1 MSLEVGALE
10 ILDERE
16 KYSMISSWNEFLC
29 IERFGDGE
37 YEISV
42 RGATVLEEARTFF
55 NEETEEIDLPDFID
69 GHCVIGTSD
78 GVVIGEPL
86 EVIDGYSSPLR
97 FHNVAD
103 ETLVEWL
110 ESNNWLTD
118 NVHSKIRNLIS
129 IR

>member
-1 MSLEVGALE
+1 MRLAVGAIE

-16 KYSMISSWNEFLC
+16 KYSMNSSWSEYLC
-29 IERFGDGE
+29 IERVGGGE

-55 NEETEEIDLPDFID
+55 NEETEEIDLPDFIG
-69 GHCVIGTSD
+69 GHCVLGVND

-97 FHNVAD
+97 FHNFAD
-103 ETLVEWL
+103 GALDEWL
-110 ESNNWLTD
+110 ESENWMTD
-118 NVHSKIRNLIS
+118 AVRLKIRDLIS
-129 IR
+129 T